1 MIYFKVDDLP
11 DIKSAVQHIMD
22 KIKLDHNN
30 HLQLL
35 CFHVPTADDEII
47 KKLEKITFNYTIKH
61 VMNCTYLEIKYGM

>member
-1 MIYFKVDDLP
+1 MIYFKVDDLS

-47 KKLEKITFNYTIKH
+47 KKLEKITFNETIKR
-61 VMNCTYLEIKYGM
+61 VMNYIYLEIKYGM